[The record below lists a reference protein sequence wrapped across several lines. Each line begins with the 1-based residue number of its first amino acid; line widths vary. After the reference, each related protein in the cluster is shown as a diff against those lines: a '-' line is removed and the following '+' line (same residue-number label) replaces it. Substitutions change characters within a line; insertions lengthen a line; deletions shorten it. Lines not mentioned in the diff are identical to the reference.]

1 VPFFFAAKQSGNT
14 PFDTVQIP
22 AAMVAEKSGFNFF
35 DLKACFSIYF

>member
-1 VPFFFAAKQSGNT
+1 LALLLRACALFFAAKQSGNT

-35 DLKACFSIYF
+35 